1 MKLFSKRIKNVKSIP
16 KSGDK
21 ESLESDK
28 ESGGKIPTKD
38 SPFCYAVSYWLGHA
52 RAVPSGPEATP
63 LSKTLWKL
71 VEDFSWHD
79 DRASREWMRVH
90 PYKNVEIHVA
100 DSIWCYMHERRARL
114 HSGLYNPLHIA
125 ASYGLI
131 DILDWA
137 HPQGIDF
144 NSRDSRG
151 WTPLLEATHIGGEKL
166 VMSIMMK
173 EGVDVN
179 ICASGIYNTPLTRA
193 ACHGYNGIVEILL
206 RQDGIDVDK
215 LDTKCNS
222 ALGIAISEGNE
233 KMIGLLLQK
242 GAKVSKYEG
251 KDISIPSKFESSAIP
266 ASDKLP

>member
-1 MKLFSKRIKNVKSIP
+1 M
-16 KSGDK
+16 
-21 ESLESDK
+21 
-28 ESGGKIPTKD
+28 
-38 SPFCYAVSYWLGHA
+38 
-52 RAVPSGPEATP
+52 PSGPEATP

-90 PYKNVEIHVA
+90 PYKDVEIHLVKSA
-100 DSIWCYMHERRARL
+100 ACYMHEGRTTF
-114 HSGLYNPLHIA
+114 HSGLYKPLHIA
-125 ASYGLI
+125 ASYGLV

-151 WTPLLEATHIGGEKL
+151 STPLMEATHVRGEKL
-166 VMSIMMK
+166 VMLIMMK

-179 ICASGIYNTPLTRA
+179 ICATGWSTPLTQA
-193 ACHGYNGIVEILL
+193 AYLGCNSIVEILL

-215 LDTKCNS
+215 LDTECNS
-222 ALGIAISEGNE
+222 ALGIAINKGNE

-242 GAKVSKYEG
+242 GAKVSKYG
-251 KDISIPSKFESSAIP
+251 GGDISIPSKFESSAIP

>member
-1 MKLFSKRIKNVKSIP
+1 
-16 KSGDK
+16 
-21 ESLESDK
+21 
-28 ESGGKIPTKD
+28 
-38 SPFCYAVSYWLGHA
+38 
-52 RAVPSGPEATP
+52 VPSGPDATP

-90 PYKNVEIHVA
+90 PYKAVEIHKVE
-100 DSIWCYMHERRARL
+100 STVCYMHEIRTTF
-114 HSGLYNPLHIA
+114 HSGLYKPLHIA
-125 ASYGLI
+125 ASYGLV

-151 WTPLLEATHIGGEKL
+151 STPLMEATHVGGEKL
-166 VMSIMMK
+166 VMLIMMK

-179 ICASGIYNTPLTRA
+179 ICAGGWNFNTPLTSA
-193 ACHGYNGIVEILL
+193 AFFGYNGIVEILL

-215 LDTKCNS
+215 LCTECSS
-222 ALGIAISEGNE
+222 ALGIAISKGNE

-242 GAKVSKYEG
+242 GAKVSKYGGE
-251 KDISIPSKFESSAIP
+251 DISIPSKFESSAIP